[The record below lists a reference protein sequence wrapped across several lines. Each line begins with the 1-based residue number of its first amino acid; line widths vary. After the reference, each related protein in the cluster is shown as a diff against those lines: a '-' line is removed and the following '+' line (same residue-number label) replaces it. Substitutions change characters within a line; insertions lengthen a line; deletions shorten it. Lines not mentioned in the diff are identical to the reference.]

1 MIHFESTLSSSTE
14 SNESMLQADRWFKE
28 CREEHEKFTSA
39 FPKSHFVILP
49 SRLIKIQGP
58 DINNFNIR
66 LRDKSSLPTQVSY
79 ATLSHCWGTSMP
91 FKLTLE
97 NLDACMNSV
106 PMHSLTKVFQDALRY
121 AYRSGIQC
129 LWIDS
134 LCRWT
139 PVKL

>member
-14 SNESMLQADRWFKE
+14 SNESMLQACWFKE
-28 CREEHEKFTSA
+28 CREKHEECTSA
-39 FPKSHFVILP
+39 FPKSNFVP

-58 DINNFNIR
+58 DINNLSIR
-66 LRDKSSLPTQVSY
+66 LQDKSSLPTQVSY
-79 ATLSHCWGTSMP
+79 ATLSHCWGTIMP

-97 NLDACMNSV
+97 NLDACMDSV
-106 PMHSLTKVFQDALRY
+106 PMPSLTKVFQDTLRY
-121 AYRSGIQC
+121 AYRSGIQY